1 MSIYLETPDVYR
13 ILIDFPITNV
23 PTCFRCGQ
31 IMNMITVMPECLYSI
46 QKKISALEG
55 QAAHIHFHH
64 AHPNNDTLKTAFY
77 CPIYN
82 KKW

>member
-1 MSIYLETPDVYR
+1 
-13 ILIDFPITNV
+13 
-23 PTCFRCGQ
+23 
-31 IMNMITVMPECLYSI
+31 MITVMPECLYSI